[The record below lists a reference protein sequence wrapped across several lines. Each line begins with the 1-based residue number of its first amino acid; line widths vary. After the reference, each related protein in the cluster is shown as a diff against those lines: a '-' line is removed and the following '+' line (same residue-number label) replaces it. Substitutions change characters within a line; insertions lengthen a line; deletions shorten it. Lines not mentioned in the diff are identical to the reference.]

1 MAMRQSRPR
10 TRAHTTNS
18 DTRTRLDPDN
28 IKNWDVATLR
38 LKLEEINISL
48 AGNVNRK
55 TLIMLYQAN
64 VVSRSMTRD
73 RSAVSQSGQR
83 THPTSSFPESRQMLD
98 NNLAEFSLDEMA
110 KDLRADNNIATPSD
124 IRTSSAVSAEHR
136 PSSTSVT
143 TTMAALHSEMRKL
156 TDLVR
161 TSQTTGD
168 PIQSAKPPDSLPMI
182 PDMVTPALR
191 RQIVED

>member
-1 MAMRQSRPR
+1 MRQSRPR

-64 VVSRSMTRD
+64 VVFTVD
-73 RSAVSQSGQR
+73 D
-83 THPTSSFPESRQMLD
+83 T
-98 NNLAEFSLDEMA
+98 
-110 KDLRADNNIATPSD
+110 
-124 IRTSSAVSAEHR
+124 
-136 PSSTSVT
+136 
-143 TTMAALHSEMRKL
+143 
-156 TDLVR
+156 
-161 TSQTTGD
+161 
-168 PIQSAKPPDSLPMI
+168 
-182 PDMVTPALR
+182 
-191 RQIVED
+191 

>member
-1 MAMRQSRPR
+1 
-10 TRAHTTNS
+10 
-18 DTRTRLDPDN
+18 LDPDN

-73 RSAVSQSGQR
+73 RSAVSQS
-83 THPTSSFPESRQMLD
+83 TSSFPESRQMLD